1 MQSSV
6 EHIKKI
12 HEKSEKAEDKKAS
25 SVAAVWAGK
34 TTGPIDLLQRYSDI
48 LTNAFM
54 ALQYCPF
61 QNTVPLSLQTCL
73 SMSQKI
79 LDSLEALEKKEW
91 TYEKIST
98 TVIEFSFGFVKYT
111 GLGSGIVDVLH
122 IIVFSPGFGCCIT
135 KCQ

>member
-12 HEKSEKAEDKKAS
+12 HEKSEKKDDKKAS
-25 SVAAVWAGK
+25 SAAAAWANK
-34 TTGPIDLLQRYSDI
+34 TTGPIDLLQKYSDI

-91 TYEKIST
+91 TFEKIST
-98 TVIEFSFGFVKYT
+98 TVIEFSFGFV
-111 GLGSGIVDVLH
+111 LH
-122 IIVFSPGFGCCIT
+122 KTYGNSII
-135 KCQ
+135 